1 MRKMQNK
8 LFEMMTSNDYH
19 IIINVKI
26 QKIWNLHRASQEFQ
40 KQSLNFFIMLS
51 SISDVIDNKSQ
62 INYAA
67 INMFL
72 DAFVSYRKTLNL
84 HVNIVDLKLIEDVDY
99 IAEQDFNLNTRF
111 NKQQWMSI
119 NESVLCKI
127 LMYSILQQN
136 ISALINVNSS
146 IEMIIDIDFSLSKND
161 SDLTRE
167 SRFSYLFNDHE
178 SSKIDNMNDDVSSD
192 QSNQAIKQFR
202 MMQKFETDA
211 TFLCNACVKIVLK
224 QFVKILQLEMKLKS
238 SRSLMMYELDSLS
251 AVELRNWIRVKLEIE
266 LTTLDITNVDF
277 LITLCEKMISKLSLS
292 ESAKKKIDWEYSD
305 LIENSTTTAR
315 RLYLDYLYI

>member
-1 MRKMQNK
+1 MQNK

-19 IIINVKI
+19 IIINIKI

-67 INMFL
+67 IDMFL
-72 DAFVSYRKTLNL
+72 DAFISYRKTLNL
-84 HVNIVDLKLIEDVDY
+84 RVNIVDLKLIEDVDY

-111 NKQQWMSI
+111 DKRQWMSI
-119 NESVLCKI
+119 NESMLCKI

-178 SSKIDNMNDDVSSD
+178 SSKIDDMNDDVSSD
-192 QSNQAIKQFR
+192 QSNQAIK
-202 MMQKFETDA
+202 
-211 TFLCNACVKIVLK
+211 
-224 QFVKILQLEMKLKS
+224 
-238 SRSLMMYELDSLS
+238 
-251 AVELRNWIRVKLEIE
+251 
-266 LTTLDITNVDF
+266 
-277 LITLCEKMISKLSLS
+277 
-292 ESAKKKIDWEYSD
+292 
-305 LIENSTTTAR
+305 
-315 RLYLDYLYI
+315 